1 MTSSPDLTALRE
13 QIRQEYVALCEQ
25 IQPGQNYIERI
36 FFAGTLAPG
45 DHALTVRFGGEDR
58 TFTYECPED
67 SDEVALLVSDGD
79 NRVAVR
85 LDTALLSVQ
94 SWNIVDRLSGRD
106 MGSVYELPLSAL
118 RATDTSPRQ
127 ALSEFLSEI
136 VVPGFEPT
144 TDIGA

>member
-1 MTSSPDLTALRE
+1 MTSYPDLTALRE
-13 QIRQEYVALCEQ
+13 QIRQEYAALCEQ

-45 DHALTVRFGGEDR
+45 DHALTANFGGEER

-94 SWNIVDRLSGRD
+94 SWNVVDRLSGRD
-106 MGSVYELPLSAL
+106 MGSSYELPVSAL
-118 RATDTSPRQ
+118 HATDASPRQ
-127 ALSEFLSEI
+127 VLSEFLSE
-136 VVPGFEPT
+136 VAVPGFDPT
-144 TDIGA
+144 TDISA